1 MKNSAGEHAAMAAG
15 FAFGAASWVG
25 ATESTRPRMTKLE
38 SSEKLNHTINEN
50 NFVQVTDLTNKNA
63 ALL

>member
-1 MKNSAGEHAAMAAG
+1 MAAG